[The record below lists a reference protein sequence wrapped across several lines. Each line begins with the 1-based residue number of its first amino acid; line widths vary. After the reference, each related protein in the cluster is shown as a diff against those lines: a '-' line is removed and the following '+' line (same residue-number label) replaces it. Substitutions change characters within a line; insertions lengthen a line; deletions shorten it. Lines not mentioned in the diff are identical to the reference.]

1 MTQIAFEQDGIS
13 IDATLI
19 AEAFRIAPQTVLDRI
34 RTGQLTTVSER
45 GIDEDAGRFRLTF
58 VLGNRR
64 LRLLVDAEG
73 NVIER
78 FLVFRKGKARPTPVA
93 GVRGASGG
101 SDAEPRR

>member
-1 MTQIAFEQDGIS
+1 MTQIAFEQDGMS

-19 AEAFRIAPQTVLDRI
+19 AEAFRMLPQTVLDRI
-34 RTGQLTTVSER
+34 RAGQLTAVSER

-58 VLGNRR
+58 VLGNGR

-78 FLVFRKGKARPTPVA
+78 SLVA
-93 GVRGASGG
+93 GVSGASGSSG
-101 SDAEPRR
+101 PESRP